1 MTKQRSIAK
10 KFLLGSIVMLSLSSQ
25 TYATSIT
32 TGELSNTST
41 AGSPLISNIT
51 VAPTPT
57 IRFQIGGLAFATA
70 SSQLNVSIS
79 VDALIPTVTSGTA
92 ADQSFRD
99 ETVGAAYFGYY
110 LTAGVKSA
118 SQPLVGI
125 NIKIRKGSG
134 ETSNRSYYL
143 LGNGVITPSS
153 QGDLIPAPAGYTT
166 FATAGANGSHCGPRY
181 VTNGLTDPAINCAA
195 GSTVANMDVTQFVK
209 VLDSDAASASII
221 SQVEFIA
228 VNE

>member
-1 MTKQRSIAK
+1 MTKQQSIAK
-10 KFLLGSIVMLSLSSQ
+10 KFLLSSVAMLCLGSQ
-25 TYATSIT
+25 AYATSIT

-41 AGSPLISNIT
+41 AGSPLLSNIT

-57 IRFQIGGLAFATA
+57 IRFQVGGVAFATA

-110 LTAGVKSA
+110 LTTGVKSA

-134 ETSNRSYYL
+134 ETTNRSYYL
-143 LGNGVITPSS
+143 LGNGIITPAS
-153 QGDLIPAPAGYTT
+153 QGDLTPAPAGYTT

-181 VTNGLTDPAINCAA
+181 VTNGLTSPTINCAA

-221 SQVEFIA
+221 SQIEFIA

>member
-1 MTKQRSIAK
+1 MN
-10 KFLLGSIVMLSLSSQ
+10 SQ
-25 TYATSIT
+25 SQATSIT

-41 AGSPLISNIT
+41 SSNPLVTNIT
-51 VAPTPT
+51 VAPNPT
-57 IRFQIGGLAFATA
+57 IRFQVSGLAFTTA

-79 VDALIPTVTSGTA
+79 VDALVPTVTSGTA

-99 ETVGAAYFGYY
+99 EIVGAAYFGYY
-110 LTAGVKSA
+110 LTTGVKSA
-118 SQPLVGI
+118 SQPLASL
-125 NIKIRKGSG
+125 NIKIRKGPG

-143 LGNGVITPSS
+143 LGNGIVTPAS
-153 QGDLIPAPAGYTT
+153 QGDLTPAPAGYTT

-181 VTNGLTDPAINCAA
+181 VTNGLTSPDINCAA
-195 GSTVANMDVTQFVK
+195 GSTVANMDITQFVK
-209 VLDSDAASASII
+209 ILDSDAASASII